1 MQVQITNFCK
11 NIKIKKQFLFL
22 GSILLFFFNV
32 NNIWAETK
40 YSMTLIKNCN
50 SPSGTTEFSIYIH
63 SRKNNFTLTSYQCAI
78 RLGKIEQ
85 SAYMI
90 FQYVPG
96 SSELENEPNLYVGI
110 DNIDGEKELTF
121 VSYVGNDK
129 LTSKKKLVGKFIL
142 EGIEED
148 SFNPIWNFDGVISTI
163 ITGNDFN
170 NITAT
175 SNHSINR
182 TEVLND
188 KNDIPLN
195 FQISQNYPN
204 PFNLETKVEIEMREE
219 GNVSLL
225 VYNLLGEKLNYIFGE
240 FLGVGVHEIN
250 INADNL
256 TSGIYIYQL
265 QVDNRFS
272 SFRKMNLI
280 K

>member
-1 MQVQITNFCK
+1 MRVQITNFCK

-22 GSILLFFFNV
+22 GSILLLFFNV
-32 NNIWAETK
+32 NNNWAETK
-40 YSMTLIKNCN
+40 YSMTLVKNSN
-50 SPSGTTEFSIYIH
+50 SPNGKTEFSIYIE
-63 SRKNNFTLTSYQCAI
+63 SGKNNFTLTSYQCAI
-78 RLGKIEQ
+78 KLGEIEQ
-85 SAYMI
+85 SADMI
-90 FQYVPG
+90 FQYVTG

-142 EGIEED
+142 EGIEPD

-170 NITAT
+170 NITVK
-175 SNHSINR
+175 SNHSVNV
-182 TEVLND
+182 TEVLIDENV
-188 KNDIPLN
+188 IPLN

-204 PFNLETKVEIEMREE
+204 PFNQETKVQIEMSEE

-225 VYNLLGEKLNYIFGE
+225 VYNLLGEKINHFYNE
-240 FLGVGVHEIN
+240 FLDSGVHEIN

-265 QVDNRFS
+265 QVDNKFS
-272 SFRKMNLI
+272 SFKKMNLV